1 MILVFCFQFSRDM
14 VVNVYSEYVNNF
26 PMAMEEIKAA
36 QISKPGLEEF
46 LNVSYDRV
54 TYCQYWLFC
63 YFLKNRLSEVKQ
75 FFFNFSETEYVKEEY
90 RSPDI
95 VRSHGKTNTEI
106 PSVHHAH
113 QG

>member
-1 MILVFCFQFSRDM
+1 M

-46 LNVSYDRV
+46 LNVSLRQSNLLPV
-54 TYCQYWLFC
+54 LIVLI
-63 YFLKNRLSEVKQ
+63 FLKKQ
-75 FFFNFSETEYVKEEY
+75 IKWSKTIFFYFYETEYVKEEY

-95 VRSHGKTNTEI
+95 VWSHGKTNTEI

-113 QG
+113 QGETTH